1 MLGSERLKWGYGEMQ
16 FMLVGYVWA
25 VYGVRDKGEEGSSR
39 RVGGR
44 IKDLIVLSALEVKRV
59 VPSGDLGAVR
69 ICKSFRTSEDS
80 PLCTFEVVSFK
91 ISVT

>member
-1 MLGSERLKWGYGEMQ
+1 MRGSERVKWGYGEMQ

-25 VYGVRDKGEEGSSR
+25 VYGVRDKDEEGSSR

-44 IKDLIVLSALEVKRV
+44 MKDRIVLSALDVRRV

-69 ICKSFRTSEDS
+69 NFKGSGALRTHHCA
-80 PLCTFEVVSFK
+80 LLK
-91 ISVT
+91 